1 MATSKEE
8 ATSTS
13 ALSFNAKDTTKS
25 SHEKFETYSSDLRS
39 YVNTSLARNC
49 DIEGAEA
56 SITNFCWLLFPTDKQ
71 ASMPSYPKLKA
82 VPAQLSAP
90 VSADAIKARKKKI
103 LLCNTC

>member
-13 ALSFNAKDTTKS
+13 APSFNAKDTTKS
-25 SHEKFETYSSDLRS
+25 GHEKFETYSSDLRS
-39 YVNTSLARNC
+39 YMNTSLARNC

-82 VPAQLSAP
+82 VLAVVQIEETSKNASGPL
-90 VSADAIKARKKKI
+90 VDVV
-103 LLCNTC
+103 LL